1 MAVLLLVG
9 ACTKNPPSRPI
20 VSNST
25 RGDKTAVTTP
35 DPNVPPGLEKPDIGV
50 LRSRP
55 LAPDETVD
63 PSDPRIKPGIGHRD
77 IPPILEKDPTYVVDP
92 AGPYIDDAGDVGADL
107 YQQQLER
114 NGYKMDGIGE
124 SYFSFY
130 LKGTPSNY
138 VTVEW
143 DSGSLSSAQF
153 KILVD
158 VPGGEKG

>member
-35 DPNVPPGLEKPDIGV
+35 DPNVPPGLGKPDIGV

-55 LAPDETVD
+55 LAPDETLFLWVGIVTVD
-63 PSDPRIKPGIGHRD
+63 PSDPRIKH
-77 IPPILEKDPTYVVDP
+77 LVDP
-92 AGPYIDDAGDVGADL
+92 GPYTVDAGDVGANL

-114 NGYKMDGIGE
+114 NGYKMEGFGE

-130 LKGTPSNY
+130 LNGTPSNY

-143 DSGSLSSAQF
+143 DGGSLSSAQF

-158 VPGGEKG
+158 APGAEKG